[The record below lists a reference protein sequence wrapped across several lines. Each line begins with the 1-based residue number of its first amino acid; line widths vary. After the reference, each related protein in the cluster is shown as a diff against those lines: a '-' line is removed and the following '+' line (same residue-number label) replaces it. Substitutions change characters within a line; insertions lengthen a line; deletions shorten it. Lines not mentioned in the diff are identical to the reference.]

1 MGVPRGVPEVKG
13 VRGHSWGPTV
23 VRVGVP
29 REGSAKGH
37 ERVLGV
43 KVGVTEWSGWEY
55 YGVSGGQE
63 GQRTGRVPTSQ
74 GGSPKV
80 AQIGIPRGSQWSE
93 GSRSGCGG
101 GPRESERSERGP
113 RGQRWGHRVARVGV
127 PRRVPG
133 IRWGRRSRLGSQSCH
148 SGGPRGSQMLEG
160 SQSGWGGGP
169 NWGPRGQGG
178 GTGGVLEVWEGSQV
192 SEWGSQRVSRGWK
205 DPEVTVGVPWGSGWG
220 LWGVPG
226 VKEGPWGGGSGVGG
240 VQRGWGGRA
249 QGLGWGSQ
257 RDSSGVGGGSG
268 GFGIRQRAMGA
279 GGSHLLLVQHL
290 LLQLLHQLAL
300 LVDLI
305 VLGGGTGRGVG
316 GGPASPGRSGG
327 GAGPGDPPPY
337 RPAACTAYGSPP
349 RICAAPPRRCG

>member
-1 MGVPRGVPEVKG
+1 M
-13 VRGHSWGPTV
+13 
-23 VRVGVP
+23 
-29 REGSAKGH
+29 
-37 ERVLGV
+37 
-43 KVGVTEWSGWEY
+43 GVTEWSGWEY

-63 GQRTGRVPTSQ
+63 GERTGRVPTSQ

-226 VKEGPWGGGSGVGG
+226 VKEGPWGGGGQWGRGGTKGMGRREGAGFGVG
-240 VQRGWGGRA
+240 VSERFQRGRGGLWWVWDPPE
-249 QGLGWGSQ
+249 GDG
-257 RDSSGVGGGSG
+257 
-268 GFGIRQRAMGA
+268 
-279 GGSHLLLVQHL
+279 
-290 LLQLLHQLAL
+290 
-300 LVDLI
+300 
-305 VLGGGTGRGVG
+305 GRGVPPPP
-316 GGPASPGRSGG
+316 GPASAASASPS
-327 GAGPGDPPPY
+327 AGSAG
-337 RPAACTAYGSPP
+337 
-349 RICAAPPRRCG
+349 